1 MARTERTGQREAAAD
16 QPRQPDRRA
25 RRRQETIREIL
36 DISREVMATEG
47 VNGLSLA
54 EVARRLGVQPPSLY
68 KYFPSLMAIYDALFL
83 EGQREN
89 LEVMRAGMR
98 GAEPGLD
105 ALTAGLEASG
115 RWALAN
121 RAVAELLFWR
131 PVPSFHPSPDAF
143 AVSMEMVELQRNA
156 LADAVAKGQL
166 GSTAGDE
173 SAIYLVSTIIV
184 GVLSQAFANEPELA
198 WGEGRFT
205 PMFPRLM
212 RLLPAAFPPGA

>member
-1 MARTERTGQREAAAD
+1 MVQTEEKASPEAGAV
-16 QPRQPDRRA
+16 RPDRRA

-36 DISREVMATEG
+36 HIARDVMTEEG

-89 LEVMRAGMR
+89 LEVMRRAMADGT
-98 GAEPGLD
+98 PGLQ

-115 RWALAN
+115 RWALSN
-121 RAVAELLFWR
+121 RAIAELLFWR

-143 AVSMEMVELQRNA
+143 AVSVEMVELQRGA
-156 LADAVAKGQL
+156 LADAVAKGEL
-166 GSTAGDE
+166 GPTANDE
-173 SAIYLVSTIIV
+173 GAIYLVSTIIV
-184 GVLSQAFANEPELA
+184 GVLSQAFANEPDLP

-205 PMFPRLM
+205 SMFATLM
-212 RLLPAAFPPGA
+212 RLLPAAFPPD